1 MNNISEISQ
10 IMQEPNFLC
19 YLSRFALIGLLSAQA
34 TVFLSRQDGV

>member
-10 IMQEPNFLC
+10 IMQEPNFWF
-19 YLSRFALIGLLSAQA
+19 YLSRFALIGLLSALS